1 MRKKLNNKGFTLVE
15 VLAVV
20 VILSVLLAIMVPS
33 VNHLISKNKENNYK
47 DFENG
52 LLQATKVLLS
62 DYRYEISISGSC
74 SNESEEKDVLKIG
87 EYALSNSKLT
97 IRSLVEENNI
107 STDVDGNIHNPKNK
121 EQTLDLDS
129 SYVLVKYQCK
139 NKDYRYELMTDSLI
153 WR

>member
-1 MRKKLNNKGFTLVE
+1 MNKKMNNKGFTLVE

-33 VNHLISKNKENNYK
+33 VNHLIDKNKENNYK

-52 LLQATKVLLS
+52 ILQATKVLLS

-74 SNESEEKDVLKIG
+74 SNDSEMKNVLRIG
-87 EYALSNSKLT
+87 NYNLTNSKLT

-107 STDVDGNIHNPKNK
+107 STDSEGNIHNPKDK
-121 EQTLDLDS
+121 GKVLDLDS
-129 SYVLVKYQCK
+129 SYILVKYQCK
-139 NKDYRYELMTDSLI
+139 NKDFSYELMSDSLV